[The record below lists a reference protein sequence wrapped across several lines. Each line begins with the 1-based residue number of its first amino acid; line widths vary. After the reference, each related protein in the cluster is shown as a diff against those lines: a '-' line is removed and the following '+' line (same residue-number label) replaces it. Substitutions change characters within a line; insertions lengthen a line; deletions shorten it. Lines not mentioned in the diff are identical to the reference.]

1 MIKYIWVSI
10 AILSSIVRPQ
20 DRIEFDV
27 NFTSYVSYYLSI
39 VDLNTGESSVP
50 IFNGTLS
57 KVQGEANTI
66 PVDIAF
72 QIIVNS
78 DALGVYNESLINLT
92 TDTPIQLNDPINIS
106 NMDLNLNTK
115 TIYDTGGNA
124 VELDLSFT
132 AIDFDQAGNMF
143 NAIVQSGKLPPG
155 TYTFMV
161 TATPE
166 NGNAVT
172 HEEVI
177 QISSANY
184 LQLISPGGTLAD
196 TSINEIY
203 TSYPVFQWESD
214 PCLIPG
220 GCELSIRVA
229 EYIPNNHSSVE
240 EAINSQTRL
249 PLDQGSGWEEVGS
262 GLTLFNYPV
271 TNAGDLEPGHIYGW
285 QIKKDMPTTAGEE
298 AVYSDIMVFKVK
310 DFMDSSAGSEEDG
323 SSENDPTVVALKTLV
338 GEDVVNNLL
347 NQGAA
352 LYGFAPNGNITLNGN
367 AIDISVLQQL
377 STQGIAEID
386 SSGNEVFRPIQILS
400 TRVE

>member
-1 MIKYIWVSI
+1 
-10 AILSSIVRPQ
+10 
-20 DRIEFDV
+20 
-27 NFTSYVSYYLSI
+27 
-39 VDLNTGESSVP
+39 
-50 IFNGTLS
+50 
-57 KVQGEANTI
+57 
-66 PVDIAF
+66 
-72 QIIVNS
+72 
-78 DALGVYNESLINLT
+78 
-92 TDTPIQLNDPINIS
+92 
-106 NMDLNLNTK
+106 
-115 TIYDTGGNA
+115 
-124 VELDLSFT
+124 
-132 AIDFDQAGNMF
+132 
-143 NAIVQSGKLPPG
+143 
-155 TYTFMV
+155 
-161 TATPE
+161 
-166 NGNAVT
+166 
-172 HEEVI
+172 
-177 QISSANY
+177 
-184 LQLISPGGTLAD
+184 
-196 TSINEIY
+196 
-203 TSYPVFQWESD
+203 
-214 PCLIPG
+214 
-220 GCELSIRVA
+220 
-229 EYIPNNHSSVE
+229 VE